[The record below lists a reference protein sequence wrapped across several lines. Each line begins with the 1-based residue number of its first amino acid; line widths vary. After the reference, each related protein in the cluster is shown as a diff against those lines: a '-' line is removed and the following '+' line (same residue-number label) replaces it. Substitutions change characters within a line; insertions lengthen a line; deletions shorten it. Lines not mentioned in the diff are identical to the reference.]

1 MASVRD
7 TLTKLLAND
16 KPEPGTP
23 LARAVGQ
30 YPFQQGEAPLETPMF
45 APDDLIGMGLGK
57 AAVTGGAKLG
67 KEYVNALEKA
77 LKHQV
82 ETGTGIIGRNVLNP
96 RTNILPPEK
105 YVGKTLSGM
114 PEIVDMGAGRLEKFG
129 TDQRLVDI
137 AKQHAA
143 DMGIPYTEQSAYA
156 AVDPERAKRLAYAF
170 ELMKN
175 EPSNPMV
182 KKSYEALTDQ
192 TLKQYEA
199 LKKAGYNFDFM
210 PGGKD
215 IYGNPRNAI
224 NDIVTNKH
232 LSVFPT
238 ESGFGGTR
246 ANQALAENPLLQPIG
261 ESWNGQPVLANDV
274 FRAVHDVM
282 GHAKHGVGFRAGG
295 EENAYQAHRRLFTPE
310 AIPALTSETRGQNS
324 WVNFGPLGKLN
335 KTASPGTTQYAEQK
349 SGLLPE
355 WAWLE
360 GIVK

>member
-1 MASVRD
+1 MASLRD
-7 TLTKLLAND
+7 TLANLVEQYKQSD
-16 KPEPGTP
+16 TP
-23 LARAVGQ
+23 LANLMRGDK
-30 YPFQQGEAPLETPMF
+30 E
-45 APDDLIGMGLGK
+45 
-57 AAVTGGAKLG
+57 GAKQSVANAFEKSVKGPEAGLNFLG
-67 KEYVNALEKA
+67 VTAP
-77 LKHQV
+77 
-82 ETGTGIIGRNVLNP
+82 T
-96 RTNILPPEK
+96 K
-105 YVGKTLSGM
+105 YVGKTLAGM
-114 PEIVDMGAGRLEKFG
+114 PEIVDMGGGRLEKFG

-156 AVDPERAKRLAYAF
+156 TVDPERAKRLAYAF

-192 TLKQYEA
+192 TMKQYEA
-199 LKKAGYNFDFM
+199 LRKAGYNFDFM

-224 NDIVTNKH
+224 NDIVINKH

-246 ANQALAENPLLQPIG
+246 ATPALAENPLLQPIG
-261 ESWNGQPVLANDV
+261 ETWNGQPVLANDV

-282 GHAKHGVGFRAGG
+282 GHAKHGVGFRAAG
-295 EENAYQAHRRLFTPE
+295 EENAYQAHRRMFTPE

-324 WVNFGPLGKLN
+324 WVNFGPYSKLN
-335 KTASPGTTQYAEQK
+335 KTANPEMTQYAEQK

-360 GIVK
+360 GLVK

>member
-1 MASVRD
+1 MASIRD
-7 TLTKLLAND
+7 TLTKLLASD

-23 LARAVGQ
+23 LAKALGQ

-45 APDDLIGMGLGK
+45 SPDDLIGTGIGK
-57 AAVTGGAKLG
+57 AALVGAG
-67 KEYVNALEKA
+67 KAAPILA
-77 LKHQV
+77 
-82 ETGTGIIGRNVLNP
+82 GVLAP
-96 RTNILPPEK
+96 KK
-105 YVGKTLSGM
+105 YIGKTLEGM
-114 PEIVDMGAGRLEKFG
+114 PDLINMGAGKLEKFG

-143 DMGIPYTEQSAYA
+143 DMGIPYKTQSVYA
-156 AVDPERAKRLAYAF
+156 ELDPERAKRLAYAF

-175 EPSNPMV
+175 EPGNPAV
-182 KKSYEALTDQ
+182 KKSYEALKDES
-192 TLKQYEA
+192 LKQYET
-199 LKKAGYNFDFM
+199 LRKAGYTFDFM

-215 IYGNPRNAI
+215 VYGNPRNAI

-246 ANQALAENPLLQPIG
+246 ANPALAENPLLQPIG

-282 GHAKHGVGFRAGG
+282 GHAKHGVGFRAAG
-295 EENAYQAHRRLFTPE
+295 EENAYQAHRRMFSPE

-324 WVNFGPLGKLN
+324 WVNFGPLGQLN
-335 KTASPGTTQYAEQK
+335 KQASPGMTQYAEQK
-349 SGLLPE
+349 AGLLPE
-355 WAWLE
+355 WSWLE
-360 GIVK
+360 GLVK

>member
-1 MASVRD
+1 MASIRD
-7 TLTKLLAND
+7 TLTKLLASD

-23 LARAVGQ
+23 LANYIGQ
-30 YPFQQGEAPLETPMF
+30 YPFQQGEASLEAPMLS
-45 APDDLIGMGLGK
+45 PDDLIGTGIGK
-57 AAVTGGAKLG
+57 AALVGGAK
-67 KEYVNALEKA
+67 ALPMLA
-77 LKHQV
+77 
-82 ETGTGIIGRNVLNP
+82 GVLAP
-96 RTNILPPEK
+96 SK
-105 YVGKTLSGM
+105 YVGKTLQGL
-114 PEIVDMGAGRLEKFG
+114 PELINMGGGKLEKFG

-156 AVDPERAKRLAYAF
+156 TVDPERAKRLAYAF

-175 EPSNPMV
+175 EPGNPMV

-192 TLKQYEA
+192 TMKQYEA
-199 LKKAGYNFDFM
+199 LKKAGYKFDFM

-215 IYGNPRNAI
+215 VYGNPRNAI

-246 ANQALAENPLLQPIG
+246 ANPALAENPLLQSIG
-261 ESWNGQPVLANDV
+261 ESWNGKPVLANDV

-282 GHAKHGVGFRAGG
+282 GHAKHGVGFRAAG
-295 EENAYQAHRRLFTPE
+295 EENAYQAHRRMFSPE

-324 WVNFGPLGKLN
+324 WVNFGPLGQLN
-335 KTASPGTTQYAEQK
+335 KQASPGMTQYAEQK
-349 SGLLPE
+349 AGLLPE

-360 GIVK
+360 GLVK